1 MAYYGSDLA
10 TAKLLAYTRRF
21 GIREHEVLK
30 QCRLDTL
37 KNRPDASMMTMPE
50 EAAFLAFFIKT
61 MNARRG
67 LEIGVFTGYSSLSLA
82 LAMPEDSELLCLEV
96 SQELADIAHSYWQA
110 AGVDHRVTCRVGDAV
125 TEVNRLIEQ
134 GQRETFDFAY
144 IDANKE
150 QYDAYY
156 EAALQ
161 LLRPSGVIIM
171 DNMLW
176 GGKVIDKDDVSEAT
190 QAIKNLNQKIHTDAR
205 VEMALTTLG
214 DGVTFARKL

>member
-21 GIREHEVLK
+21 GIREHDVLK
-30 QCRLDTL
+30 QCRLETL
-37 KNRPDASMMTMPE
+37 KNQPDASMMTMPE
-50 EAAFLAFFIKT
+50 EAAFLAFFIKA
-61 MNARRG
+61 MNVRRG

-82 LAMPEDSELLCLEV
+82 LAMQEDSELLCLEV
-96 SQELADIAHSYWQA
+96 SQELADIARSYWQA

-125 TEVNRLIEQ
+125 AEVNRLIEQ

-150 QYDAYY
+150 QYNAYY

-176 GGKVIDKDDVSEAT
+176 GGKVIDNEDTSEAT
-190 QAIKNLNQKIHTDAR
+190 QAIKQLNQKIHTDTR
-205 VEMALTTLG
+205 VEMVLTTLG

>member
-21 GIREHEVLK
+21 GIREHDVLK

-37 KNRPDASMMTMPE
+37 KNRADASMMTMPE

-82 LAMPEDSELLCLEV
+82 LAMQEDSELLCLEV
-96 SQELADIAHSYWQA
+96 SQELADIARSYWQA
-110 AGVDHRVTCRVGDAV
+110 AGVGHRVVCRVGDAV
-125 TEVNRLIEQ
+125 AGVNELVEQ
-134 GQRETFDFAY
+134 GQRETFDFVY

-150 QYDAYY
+150 QYDVYY
-156 EAALQ
+156 EVALQ

-176 GGKVIDKDDVSEAT
+176 GGKVTNKDDASEAT
-190 QAIKNLNQKIHTDAR
+190 QAIKKLNQKIHTDIR
-205 VEMALTTLG
+205 VEMVLTTLG

>member
-1 MAYYGSDLA
+1 MAYYGTDLA
-10 TAKLLAYTRRF
+10 AAKLLAYTRRY

-37 KNRPDASMMTMPE
+37 KNRQDASMMTMPE

-82 LAMPEDSELLCLEV
+82 LAMQDNSELLCLEV
-96 SQELADIAHSYWQA
+96 NQELADIARSYWRA
-110 AGVDHRVTCRVGDAV
+110 AGVDHRVTCRVGDAAAG
-125 TEVNRLIEQ
+125 LKDLLEQ
-134 GQRETFDFAY
+134 GQRESFDFAY

-150 QYDAYY
+150 QYDLYY
-156 EAALQ
+156 EAALE
-161 LLRPSGVIIM
+161 LVRPSGVIIL

-176 GGKVIDKDDVSEAT
+176 GGKVADREDLSDAT
-190 QAIKNLNQKIHTDAR
+190 QAIKLLNQKIHSDRR
-205 VEMALTTLG
+205 VEMVLTTLG